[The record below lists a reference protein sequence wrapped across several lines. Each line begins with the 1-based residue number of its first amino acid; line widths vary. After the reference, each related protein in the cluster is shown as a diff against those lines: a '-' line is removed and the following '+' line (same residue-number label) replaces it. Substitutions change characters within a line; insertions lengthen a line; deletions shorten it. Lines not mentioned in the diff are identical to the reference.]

1 MYNPDKKLF
10 VTYDDTM
17 SVRLKTRY
25 AIDKRLGGVMFWQ
38 LPEDKFTD
46 GLLDVIDNTRKDGL
60 RNILA
65 TPAKG
70 Q

>member
-1 MYNPDKKLF
+1 MYNPDKRLF

-17 SVRLKTRY
+17 SIRLKTRY
-25 AIDKRLGGVMFWQ
+25 TMEKKLGGIMFWQ

-46 GLLDVIDNTRKDGL
+46 GLLDVIDNTKKEWLTTAAKD
-60 RNILA
+60 
-65 TPAKG
+65 